1 MKILKKISINLF
13 IASFLIVPLFTHA
26 QGVVPATPGGSGEG
40 TITIPNPTKAGS
52 DIMSIL
58 YAILNNIVMPIAAV
72 AVVLWIIWAGF
83 QYLLAQGN
91 PAKIT
96 KANQQLLWSLIGA
109 GVLLGAAGISKVV
122 QNTVNTFLK

>member
-1 MKILKKISINLF
+1 MANIKKISIHLL
-13 IASFLIVPLFTHA
+13 ILSFLILPVFIHADVPPTT
-26 QGVVPATPGGSGEG
+26 GSNSGGN
-40 TITIPNPTKAGS
+40 ITIPNPSKAGN

-58 YAILNNIVMPIAAV
+58 YAILDNIVTPIAAV

-96 KANQQLLWSLIGA
+96 EANKRLLWSLIGA
-109 GVLLGAAGISKVV
+109 GILLGAEGIFKVV
-122 QNTVNTFLK
+122 ENTVKALLN